1 MIDKKIK
8 ILIISLTVII
18 CIYLYFK
25 YTNQSEFSYIKSAY
39 DEKSYI
45 VRNLPD
51 KDRAVEHLS
60 KIRNC
65 LDQVVNNLC
74 TKYNI
79 NNIQLGSSNYQYPE
93 EFNQVS
99 INNNAGNKNKN
110 NMIDKNII
118 SGIKRL
124 KKNYNGD
131 VIAESPKN
139 SGSTSYS
146 INKGEK
152 IYLCIRQRNQQ
163 DELVDLNT
171 ITFVAL
177 HELAHLMTKSVG
189 HTEEFWNN
197 FKFILQ
203 EAINDGLYQYQD
215 FRKNPVKYC
224 GTLIADT
231 PL

>member
-1 MIDKKIK
+1 MINGKIK
-8 ILIISLTVII
+8 ILIITLTII
-18 CIYLYFK
+18 LCIYLYSK
-25 YTNQSEFSYIKSAY
+25 YTNQSEFSYIKSPF
-39 DEKSYI
+39 DNKSYV
-45 VRNLPD
+45 VRNLSD
-51 KDRAVEHLS
+51 KEQAVEHLS
-60 KIRNC
+60 KIRYC

-79 NNIQLGSSNYQYPE
+79 DNIQNNSNSYRNPE
-93 EFNQVS
+93 NFNQS
-99 INNNAGNKNKN
+99 PIGSNDNKNKV
-110 NMIDKNII
+110 IDKNILN
-118 SGIKRL
+118 GIKRL

-152 IYLCIRQRNQQ
+152 IYLCIRQRDQQ

-177 HELAHLMTKSVG
+177 HELSHLMTKSVG

-197 FKFILQ
+197 FKFILK
-203 EAINDGLYQYQD
+203 EAIGDGLYQYQD
-215 FRKNPVKYC
+215 FRKNPVTYC
-224 GTLIADT
+224 GTIIADT